1 MLMNISE
8 RSASR
13 LIHKGKD
20 LTEDEIDQEI
30 LDHVDNLIE
39 NQEELIGKRPTPATP
54 VVHEPKVQDDSKK
67 KTAFRMLA
75 MNVRVSVPNR
85 VIDFKVFY
93 IFASYF

>member
-1 MLMNISE
+1 MDIAMLMNISE

-20 LTEDEIDQEI
+20 LAEEDIDQEI
-30 LDHVDNLIE
+30 FDHVDNLIE
-39 NQEELIGKRPTPATP
+39 NREEMIGKRPAPAAQ

-75 MNVRVSVPNR
+75 MNVRVSLLTK
-85 VIDFKVFY
+85 VI
-93 IFASYF
+93 

>member
-13 LIHKGKD
+13 LIQKGKD
-20 LTEDEIDQEI
+20 LIEDDIDQEI

-39 NQEELIGKRPTPATP
+39 NREELIGKRPTAVVP

-67 KTAFRMLA
+67 KTGLRMLS
-75 MNVRVSVPNR
+75 MNVRVSVCKFLK
-85 VIDFKVFY
+85 IL
-93 IFASYF
+93 